1 MECSDIRE
9 RLSAF
14 LEGIASPEE
23 KRLIEQ
29 HLPSCQPCSTVL
41 EDLRKTVGLVKE
53 LEEVE
58 PPPWLKEKVMSRVRA
73 EEKAKRGI
81 FQRLFYP
88 LHIKVPIEA
97 LAAVLIAV
105 MGVYIFQ
112 AVKPEIKDLQVPL
125 ETEQAVK
132 KGKAPKPSSEPGAG
146 GKTVLEEPPSRSN
159 EGDLARVEDERSR
172 RALGEGSRQA
182 GEAKEGL
189 LVPEAGKPVPA
200 EPPAQSMLA
209 KKRETIEGGYVY
221 EEPARAAEPLKR
233 EDLPQPRYAPAAA
246 RKQKEGVATEETATR
261 DIRERKALPA
271 APMLKAAAEKR
282 VGHIGFTVH
291 VRDVG
296 TAGGEVE
303 NLLGRLGARRIERE
317 PLQTTEVITA
327 KLQTEKIQE
336 LIEKLRV
343 IGEVTEEGA
352 RSDIPKEDAGIRIE
366 IVGNP

>member
-81 FQRLFYP
+81 FRRLFYP

-112 AVKPEIKDLQVPL
+112 AVKPEMKDLQVPL

-172 RALGEGSRQA
+172 RALGEGRRQA
-182 GEAKEGL
+182 REAKEGL
-189 LVPEAGKPVPA
+189 LMPEAGKPVPA
-200 EPPAQSMLA
+200 EPPSQSVLA
-209 KKRETIEGGYVY
+209 KKRETIEGRYVY
-221 EEPARAAEPLKR
+221 EEPLKLQ
-233 EDLPQPRYAPAAA
+233 DLPQPRYAPAAA
-246 RKQKEGVATEETATR
+246 RKQKEDMATEETATR

-303 NLLGRLGARRIERE
+303 NLLGRLGAHRIERE
-317 PLQTTEVITA
+317 PLQSTEVITA

-366 IVGNP
+366 IVANP